1 MYNKRWASYKL
12 FQVRKI
18 VLEVAFNKITRNPNI
33 KRLNV
38 CNNEFLCTAYAD
50 DTTFLLQ
57 NEKSTTEVL
66 NNFNIMSQFSG
77 LKINKSKCEIA
88 GIGVMKGV
96 KVALCGGECVNL
108 LTNAIKILGIYFS
121 YNKKLKNKKNFLDHI
136 TKLQKV
142 INIWKMRNLS
152 LLGKIISL
160 KR

>member
-12 FQVRKI
+12 FQIRKI

-38 CNNEFLCTAYAD
+38 CNNDFLCTAYAD

-57 NEKSTTEVL
+57 NEKFTTEVL

-96 KVALCGGECVNL
+96 KVALWCGMC
-108 LTNAIKILGIYFS
+108 
-121 YNKKLKNKKNFLDHI
+121 
-136 TKLQKV
+136 
-142 INIWKMRNLS
+142 
-152 LLGKIISL
+152 
-160 KR
+160 